1 LLVPDIMV
9 SEQVP
14 ATEAAPPVES
24 TEEAAPKVDDEAP
37 VVVEDVN
44 DDDADDGN
52 AFIFV
57 TLIFL
62 H

>member
-1 LLVPDIMV
+1 MV

-24 TEEAAPKVDDEAP
+24 TEEAAPKVDDGAP

-44 DDDADDGN
+44 DDDDGN